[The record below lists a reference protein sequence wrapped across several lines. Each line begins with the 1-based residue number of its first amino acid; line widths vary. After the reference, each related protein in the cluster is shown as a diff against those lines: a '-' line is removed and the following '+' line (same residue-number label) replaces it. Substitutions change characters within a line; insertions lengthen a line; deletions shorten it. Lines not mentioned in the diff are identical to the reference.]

1 MLTFEE
7 WLKLSIKER
16 GERYK
21 DLSNEDKYR
30 ARVCGY
36 YFEQIGRESDKP
48 LEIPEFLKDVE
59 IKSDSQSDNIKF
71 ISNWVF
77 KKD

>member
-7 WLKLSIKER
+7 WLKLSVKER

-36 YFEQIGRESDKP
+36 YFEPIEHESDKP
-48 LEIPEFLKDVE
+48 LEIPNFLKDVE
-59 IKSDSQSDNIKF
+59 RKSDNQSDNTK
-71 ISNWVF
+71 NL
-77 KKD
+77 